1 MEKKM
6 TKKEMFG
13 LLLGL
18 LETVE
23 VAEKEDLK
31 EFVAHEIELITKKAE
46 KSKDYKRK
54 KEVDVLKGEVA
65 ACLSDEYR
73 TTADIVED
81 LLVDYPD
88 MSSAKVTA
96 RLTALVKEG
105 VAVKESIK
113 VGSRKLMGYKVA

>member
-13 LLLGL
+13 LLLEVL
-18 LETVE
+18 DTVD
-23 VAEKEDLK
+23 VAEKEDLQ
-31 EFVAHEIELITKKAE
+31 EFVAHEIDLITKKAE
-46 KSKDYKRK
+46 KSKGYTRK
-54 KEVDVLKGEVA
+54 KEVDTLKADVA
-65 ACLSDEYR
+65 ASLSDEYR
-73 TTADIVED
+73 ITADIVED

-88 MSSAKVTA
+88 VTSAKVTA

-113 VGSRKLMGYKVA
+113 VGSRKLMGYKIA